1 MRVDISTPL
10 TTAPLSLAISPDGQ
24 TIAFVATADG
34 QSRLWLRSLVT
45 GSAQP
50 VKGTDGAEFPFWS
63 PDSRSIGFFAEGK
76 LSRLDVDGGS
86 VRTLARRLEDEA
98 AHGTARV

>member
-1 MRVDISTPL
+1 MDISTPP

-50 VKGTDGAEFPFWS
+50 VKGTDGAESPFWS

-76 LSRLDVDGGS
+76 LVGS
-86 VRTLARRLEDEA
+86 TSTGDRCAHWPRRLEDEA
-98 AHGTARV
+98 AHGTARM

>member
-1 MRVDISTPL
+1 MRLDITTPP

-34 QSRLWLRSLVT
+34 QSRLWLRSLES
-45 GSAQP
+45 GSARA
-50 VKGTDGAEFPFWS
+50 VKGTDGAEHPFWS
-63 PDSRSIGFFAEGK
+63 PDSASVAFFAEGK
-76 LSRLDVDGGS
+76 LRRLDLNGGS
-86 VRTLARRLEDEA
+86 VTTLAVASGGRA